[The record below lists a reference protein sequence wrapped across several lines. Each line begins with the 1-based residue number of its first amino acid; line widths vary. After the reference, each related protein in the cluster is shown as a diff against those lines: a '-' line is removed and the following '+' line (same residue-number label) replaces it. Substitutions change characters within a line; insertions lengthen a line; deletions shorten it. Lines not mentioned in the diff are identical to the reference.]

1 MADKQLTF
9 DEDARA
15 SLMRGVDELKRVV
28 GLTLGPSGR
37 NVLLSRMFG
46 LPIVCS
52 DGVTVAKEVEL
63 PEPYENLGAQLV
75 KEAASKTNDS
85 VGDGTTTSVVLT
97 QSIVRNG
104 FMNVAS
110 GANGM
115 GIRDGVDMAVQAVVS
130 ELKSMAIPVEDRQRV
145 ARVAALSAH
154 EEPIAELLADAL
166 DKVGRDGVVTI
177 EDSKTL
183 ADELEFVEGV
193 RVDRGYI
200 SPHFVSDTQRM
211 EVAIDNPMF
220 LITDQKVSA
229 PNDVIGIMEKML
241 QAQTRSL
248 VIIAED
254 VEGEALSTLVVNKLR
269 GTIDCVAIKAPGF
282 GERRKALLEDIAI
295 VTGGTVISADR
306 GLKVEDAEIDM
317 LGTARRLV
325 ANKDESTIVEGRGD
339 DNAIKDR
346 LDQLRVQIEETSS
359 DYDREKLQERMAA
372 LVGGVAVLK
381 IGGATEPEV
390 TERKSRAEDA
400 LSATR
405 AAIEEGIV
413 PGGGVA
419 LVRAGKV
426 LADLEKSLEGDQA
439 LGVRMVQAALSA
451 PLLLISENAGHEGQ
465 VILEG
470 VRNGEGD
477 YGFDADRGEFCN
489 LIEAGIIDPV
499 KVTRSALQ
507 NAGSVAGMMMTTQA
521 IITEIPEFIPLPEDI
536 QDFMHDYGAAHPR
549 KRQELG
555 PNQPLMNNVAGRA

>member
-9 DEDARA
+9 DEEARA
-15 SLMRGVDELKRVV
+15 SLMRGVDELKKVV
-28 GLTLGPSGR
+28 GITLGPSGR

-63 PEPYENLGAQLV
+63 EEPYENLGAQLV
-75 KEAASKTNDS
+75 KEAAAKTNDA

-97 QSIVRNG
+97 QSIVQNG

-115 GIRDGVDMAVQAVVS
+115 GIRDGVDMAVAAVVA
-130 ELKSMAIPVEDRQRV
+130 ELKTMAIPVEDKERV

-154 EEPIAELLADAL
+154 EEPIAALLADAL

-177 EDSKTL
+177 EESKSM
-183 ADELEFVEGV
+183 DDDLEFVEGV
-193 RVDRGYI
+193 RVDRGYL

-211 EVAIDNPMF
+211 EAAIDSPMF
-220 LITDQKVSA
+220 LITDQKISS
-229 PNDVIGIMEKML
+229 PNEVVGIMEKML
-241 QAQTRSL
+241 QAQVRSL

-254 VEGEALSTLVVNKLR
+254 VEGEALSTLVVNKMR

-306 GLKVEDAEIDM
+306 GMNVADAEIEN

-339 DNAIKDR
+339 DQAIKER
-346 LDQLRVQIEETSS
+346 LEQLRVQIEETSS

-381 IGGATEPEV
+381 IGGATEPEI

-419 LVRAGKV
+419 LVRAGRV
-426 LADLEKSLEGDQA
+426 LDDLVKTVEGDQA
-439 LGVRMVQAALSA
+439 VGVRMVRDALAA
-451 PLLLISENAGHEGQ
+451 PLLLISDNAGHEGQ
-465 VILEG
+465 VVLDA
-470 VRNGEGD
+470 VKNGKD
-477 YGFDADRGEFCN
+477 DWGFDADKGEYCN

-499 KVTRSALQ
+499 KVTRSALE
-507 NAGSVAGMMMTTQA
+507 NAGSIAGMMMTTQA
-521 IITEIPEFIPLPEDI
+521 IITEIPEFIPLPADI
-536 QDFMHDYGAAHPR
+536 QDFMHD
-549 KRQELG
+549 
-555 PNQPLMNNVAGRA
+555 